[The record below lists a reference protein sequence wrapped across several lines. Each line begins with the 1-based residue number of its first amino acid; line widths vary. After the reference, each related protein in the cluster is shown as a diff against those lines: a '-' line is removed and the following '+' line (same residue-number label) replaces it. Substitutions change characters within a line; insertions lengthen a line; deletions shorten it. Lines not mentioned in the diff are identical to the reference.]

1 MGKQERGRKKKRND
15 GVLPAILGIFIVATA
30 VVFLILVVT
39 LLDRNGTIDR
49 WKAQYSQWK
58 EARDAQERA
67 KHAGEKTVHVFGASG
82 VAEYD
87 SWFAGT
93 WMLEGEQKE
102 TKDLEK
108 TETQVADPLRQTLTK
123 SPVNGMEVWWKEVT
137 KVSGEVLL
145 YAQADTPLYAAPEEN
160 GTVYGRAVAGEK
172 FRLFGVFADG
182 WYVVTDGSYYYC
194 SRGEHYTMV
203 QPEQV
208 DFEAAFAA
216 CETKAVFHEVEEILQ
231 EPELPHGCE
240 VTALAMLLRYYGYA
254 ADKCVLADE
263 WLAKGG
269 WGETDFWKAFVGDPR
284 KSYRS
289 AGCYASVIA
298 DAANR
303 YVRDA
308 EGTKMKSSTGKS
320 LTVIAKEG
328 VSFAELLAML
338 EKTPVIAWTTMELNA
353 PYIAQVWTVDG
364 KELYW
369 QNYEHCVVLT
379 GYDLEKGVF
388 YGQDPLYGACAYEMK
403 LFYLRFQTMFS
414 QVVRPE

>member
-1 MGKQERGRKKKRND
+1 MGKQERKQKKKRND
-15 GVLPAILGIFIVATA
+15 GVLPVILGIFIVATA

-49 WKAQYSQWK
+49 WKTQYSQWK
-58 EARDAQERA
+58 EAREAQERA

-93 WMLEGEQKE
+93 WMPEGEQKE

-123 SPVNGMEVWWKEVT
+123 SPVNGIEVWWKEVT
-137 KVSGEVLL
+137 KLSGEVFL

-160 GTVYGRAVAGEK
+160 GTVYGRAAAGEK

-182 WYVVTDGSYYYC
+182 WYVVTDGCYYYC

-208 DFEAAFAA
+208 DFAAIFAA
-216 CETKAVFHEVEEILQ
+216 CETKAVFHEVEELLQ
-231 EPELPHGCE
+231 KPELPHGCE

-254 ADKCVLADE
+254 ADKCVLAEE
-263 WLAKGG
+263 WLPKGN
-269 WGETDFWKAFVGDPR
+269 WGETDFRKAFVGNPR
-284 KSYRS
+284 KSYGS
-289 AGCYASVIA
+289 AGCYAEVIA
-298 DAANR
+298 DTANR
-303 YVRDA
+303 YVKDA
-308 EGTKMKSSTGKS
+308 EGTKTEKL
-320 LTVIAKEG
+320 LTATAEEE
-328 VSFAELLAML
+328 VSFVELLTMV
-338 EKTPVIAWTTMELNA
+338 EKAPVIAWMTMELNA
-353 PYIAQVWTVDG
+353 PYIAQVWTVEG
-364 KELYW
+364 EELYW

-388 YGQDPLYGACAYEMK
+388 YGQDPLYGACAYDMK

-414 QVVRPE
+414 QIVRLE